1 MFQEIA
7 IILIGIGVAA
17 YIGWK
22 VYKLFT
28 TPRVPGS
35 PCSGCKGCAL
45 KDEIN
50 LRRKPDNCPLP
61 TPDGRPKRKRP
72 ETKKQPTC
80 FCS

>member
-7 IILIGIGVAA
+7 IILIGISVAA
-17 YIGWK
+17 YVGWK

-28 TPRVPGS
+28 THRPPGS

-61 TPDGRPKRKRP
+61 MPDDRTKRKRP
-72 ETKKQPTC
+72 ATKKQPP
-80 FCS
+80 CSCS

>member
-17 YIGWK
+17 YVGWK

-28 TPRVPGS
+28 TVRPPGS

-45 KDEIN
+45 KDEIH
-50 LRRKPDNCPLP
+50 LRRKPDDCPLP
-61 TPDGRPKRKRP
+61 TPDGLAEKKRP
-72 ETKKQPTC
+72 QTKKRPP
-80 FCS
+80 CSCP